1 MYRIET
7 TEEFDK
13 KVKKLAKRYPGI
25 KNDLLELY
33 VELEK
38 GIIIGDKLKWV
49 GKWVFKAR
57 LGSSDQTKWKR
68 GGFRTIYYVVNE
80 DNLILLIT
88 IYAKSQKENIRPDE
102 ILRILAEE

>member
-38 GIIIGDKLKWV
+38 GIIIGDKLK
-49 GKWVFKAR
+49 
-57 LGSSDQTKWKR
+57 
-68 GGFRTIYYVVNE
+68 
-80 DNLILLIT
+80 
-88 IYAKSQKENIRPDE
+88 
-102 ILRILAEE
+102 